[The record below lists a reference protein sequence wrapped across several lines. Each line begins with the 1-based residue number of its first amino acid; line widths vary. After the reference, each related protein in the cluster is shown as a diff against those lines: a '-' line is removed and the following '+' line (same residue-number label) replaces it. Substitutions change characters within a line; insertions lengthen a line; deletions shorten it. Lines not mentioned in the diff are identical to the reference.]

1 MLATQKVCW
10 CIVIVIWI
18 NEEALQEST
27 SRQNSSG
34 NLQSCQE
41 HRQWRTQ
48 CEQRIRCWDIPSS
61 WSWMDPR
68 QLYCWIHTV
77 LGMTKCYSWNDTEGM
92 TKIWL
97 RYQEKIEYDN
107 MYQSITGF
115 ELDMEDKSLIK
126 QILECFLRITAD
138 PLGERSW
145 SRFAAYCKFVKDLA
159 KLNFGQELHGNRF
172 DDFEKC

>member
-1 MLATQKVCW
+1 MRKHFRK
-10 CIVIVIWI
+10 
-18 NEEALQEST
+18 ALQDKTVQEISKAVRSIASDVHSVNKGFAAEI
-27 SRQNSSG
+27 SRQLG
-34 NLQSCQE
+34 LE
-41 HRQWRTQ
+41 WT
-48 CEQRIRCWDIPSS
+48 
-61 WSWMDPR
+61 PR
-68 QLYCWIHTV
+68 QLYCCIHTV

-126 QILECFLRITAD
+126 QILECFLRITTD

-159 KLNFGQELHGNRF
+159 KLNLGQELHGKRF